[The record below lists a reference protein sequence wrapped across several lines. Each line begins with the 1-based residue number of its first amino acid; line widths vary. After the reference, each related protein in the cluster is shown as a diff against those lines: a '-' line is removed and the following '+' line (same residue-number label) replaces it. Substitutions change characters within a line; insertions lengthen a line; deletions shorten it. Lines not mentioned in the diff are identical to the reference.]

1 MTFLNPHLY
10 KRLARPFFFL
20 LDPEKAQKFTHIALK
35 QSWAWKMLSPA
46 FEVKD
51 FRLKTKLCGI
61 PLDSP
66 VGIAAGFD
74 KNCEMIPSL
83 ANLGFGYL
91 TVGTVT
97 EEPRAGNTKPRLLR
111 IPEQRAILNA
121 LGFPGTGLVKAA
133 HRLEEVQHLTKS
145 VPIVVSISGTTEDQ
159 IVRCHRRLEPICS
172 AVEINIS
179 SPNTAGLKVFQQ
191 PDNLTKLLD
200 AVNKRREHPL
210 AVKLPPFVASSSS
223 DAAAQRES
231 VLALAKVCNS
241 AGIDAVT
248 IANSLPTKDPR
259 MAVGMGGMS
268 GKPIFN
274 DMLDMVR
281 TVRSELG
288 TSSAINAC
296 GGIFTGQDAA
306 DALSAGATTVQLYTG
321 MVYRGP
327 WIANKIGREL
337 SSQMQS
343 RGFRSLDQFHI
354 DAAK

>member
-1 MTFLNPHLY
+1 MLTLSLDKYEDIF
-10 KRLARPFFFL
+10 RPL
-20 LDPEKAQKFTHIALK
+20 L
-35 QSWAWKMLSPA
+35 
-46 FEVKD
+46 
-51 FRLKTKLCGI
+51 FRLPAETSQNIAEYALRHQWLWRGLGPITTHRDKQLESEYCGI
-61 PLDSP
+61 KLKNPIGL
-66 VGIAAGFD
+66 AAGFD
-74 KNCEMIPSL
+74 KNCEMIPAL

-172 AVEINIS
+172 AIEINIS

-200 AVNKRREHPL
+200 AVNKQREHPL
-210 AVKLPPFVASSSS
+210 AVKLPPFVASNSS
-223 DAAAQRES
+223 DAAAQHES
-231 VLALAKVCNS
+231 VLALAKACNN

-248 IANSLPTKDPR
+248 IANSLPTKDQR
-259 MAVGMGGMS
+259 MAVGMGGVS

-281 TVRSELG
+281 AIRSEIG
-288 TSSAINAC
+288 TRLSINAC

-327 WIANKIGREL
+327 WVANKIGREL
-337 SSQMQS
+337 SSQMMS
-343 RGFRSLDQFHI
+343 RGFRSLDQFRI
-354 DAAK
+354 DTTE